1 MYLREKSTIQRSK
14 ACLERFHR
22 LSNLVNRVTRAPG
35 VEPERVNVRIF
46 LASYMIAVYPRNVF
60 ENMGVLE
67 TEVFNSA
74 KALVEHFEEIL
85 LSGSFKS
92 RTFADVLSKY
102 LQDFKAWKV
111 PDEAKLVARIKH
123 ALVALYQ
130 ARSQLPLD
138 EPVNSQLNTEF
149 RTQIQ
154 RLREKLGQIA
164 GPEELAA
171 FDVGHPDDWAARAA
185 RMDNVAAQGRACVAL
200 VDRMTNEQLAHE
212 LLLDAAFK
220 LTDRGTCCESDAAR
234 RVRES
239 FHRAFWD
246 SLADDLR
253 MSPPCYVRV
262 LRVLTEVR
270 DGIIEV
276 APAREAARA
285 SEVLDM
291 ELIKQQADAG
301 LWTWASCHALV
312 ESVVAL
318 LKRAQSPTRDVETA
332 SKWAELQAG
341 MEVAADKPAAL
352 CRDLE
357 FLLNRVNALRI
368 DAANARLRL
377 IAPVIR
383 DHGVEYERG
392 RFQDKLNNGTVTL
405 EVTAVWLRTSSGTSP
420 VDLLANAL
428 LRLVEDPPAVF
439 PETLLLDAARIR
451 TMHREFVHLSRS
463 AALVVRSVPLV
474 GGEIARIGAA
484 LAQQPSDMS
493 QAIESVIAMTR
504 QMQIAVEQSSD
515 DNDRVCQLM
524 RGRMRAA
531 LKEGRFTGIH
541 SSIVEAVRALAVRFS
556 HVLHVNRAVHGVNYD
571 RILRGLV

>member
-1 MYLREKSTIQRSK
+1 VLYLREKSTIQRSK

-22 LSNLVNRVTRAPG
+22 LSNLANKVTRAPG

-60 ENMGVLE
+60 ESMGVLE

-92 RTFADVLSKY
+92 RTFPDVLFKY

-130 ARSQLPLD
+130 ARQQLPHD

-164 GPEELAA
+164 GPEQLAA
-171 FDVGHPDDWAARAA
+171 FDLEQPDELANRVA
-185 RMDNVAAQGRACVAL
+185 RMDNVVAQGRACVAL

-220 LTDRGTCCESDAAR
+220 LTDNGTCCESDGAR

-239 FHRAFWD
+239 FHRAFWE

-270 DGIIEV
+270 NGIIEV

-301 LWTWASCHALV
+301 LCTWVSCHALV

-332 SKWAELQAG
+332 SKWAELQVE
-341 MEVAADKPAAL
+341 MADKPTAL

-392 RFQDKLNNGTVTL
+392 RFQDKLNNGTITL
-405 EVTAVWLRTSSGTSP
+405 EVTAVWLRTSHGTSP
-420 VDLLANAL
+420 IDMLANAL

-451 TMHREFVHLSRS
+451 TMHSEFVHLSRS

-484 LAQQPSDMS
+484 LVQRPSDMS

-524 RGRMRAA
+524 RGRIRAA
-531 LKEGRFTGIH
+531 MKEGRFAGIH
-541 SSIVEAVRALAVRFS
+541 ESIVEAVRALAVRFS

-571 RILRGLV
+571 RILRG